1 MSEDIEKRQILVL
14 VMSALMTAVVLTT
27 TMFTKIDMP
36 YGYLNLGDFVIMM
49 ITCIAPFKIALV
61 AAGVGSAL
69 ADVLSGYPLYFFF
82 TLFIKMGEV
91 VVIHYLINKKPFD
104 KWVVVP
110 FVAAGVFMAVMYGV
124 ANIMIMGDGNVFIVS
139 VLGDL
144 PQGLVSAGLA
154 TVLYPQYKRMSKY
167 LRGS

>member
-1 MSEDIEKRQILVL
+1 MNDNIEQRQILVL
-14 VMSALMTAVVLTT
+14 VMSALMTAVVLAT
-27 TMFTKIDMP
+27 TMFTKIDMAV
-36 YGYLNLGDFVIMM
+36 GYLNLGDLVIMM

-69 ADVLSGYPLYFFF
+69 ADVLNGYPLYFFF
-82 TLFIKMGEV
+82 TLVIKMGEV
-91 VVIHYLINKKPFD
+91 VIIHYLMKHKPFD
-104 KWVVVP
+104 RYVFVP
-110 FVAAGVFMAVMYGV
+110 FFAAGLMMVVMYGG
-124 ANIMIMGDGNVFIVS
+124 ANVMITGDINYFGVS
-139 VLGDL
+139 ILGDL